1 MPEPRRWHQRAR
13 QRVAR
18 SLRWRLVLLFW
29 LLAAAMSAVF
39 LVGLQR
45 ALGGAWRGAAEP
57 LVADYTD
64 RLARDI
70 GSPPDTRRAQA
81 LAEQLHLAITISGP
95 TVQWR
100 SHPVQDERWGGDAG
114 RASGVTQ
121 ERRSADGH
129 LIRFRPVFEP
139 AAQVARRTAF
149 MTLALLLALTA
160 LAYLYVRH
168 LLGPLE
174 DIRAGA
180 QRFGAGR
187 FAEPIPELRPDELGQ
202 LACDVNQMAARIH
215 DMLEAKRGLLLAIS
229 HELRSPLTRA
239 RLNAELLPE
248 TGESSQPREA
258 LLRDLALMR
267 DLIAD
272 LLESERLGQ
281 GHAAL
286 QRENLDLAALL
297 HASADEARAAGQAL
311 TLDLRGDLS
320 AVPLDRARVQL
331 LLRNLLGNAARH
343 ASAAPRAVELS
354 ARREDGE
361 GAAAVVLTV
370 RDHGPG
376 APPDVLARM
385 GEAFYRADAARTR
398 RAGPGTGVGLG
409 LYLCRLVCEAHG
421 GRLELA
427 DAPPGLAAT
436 AWLPLNNPAPA
447 ANSG

>member
-45 ALGGAWRGAAEP
+45 ALGSSWRGTAEP
-57 LVADYTD
+57 LVADYAD

-95 TVQWR
+95 TVQWC
-100 SHPVQDERWGGDAG
+100 SHPAQDERWGGAG
-114 RASGVTQ
+114 RASGVTL

-139 AAQVARRTAF
+139 AVEVARRTAF
-149 MTLALLLALTA
+149 ITLALLLALTA
-160 LAYLYVRH
+160 LAYLYARH
-168 LLGPLE
+168 LLGPLD

-180 QRFGAGR
+180 RRFGAGR

-202 LACDVNQMAARIH
+202 LARDVNQMAARIH

-297 HASADEARAAGQAL
+297 HASADEVRAAGQAL
-311 TLDLRGDLS
+311 TLDLQGDLS

-343 ASAAPRAVELS
+343 ASEAARPVELS
-354 ARREDGE
+354 ARREAD
-361 GAAAVVLTV
+361 AVVLTV

-427 DAPPGLAAT
+427 DAAPGLAAT
-436 AWLPLNNPAPA
+436 AWLPLANPAPA